1 MHPFRKRLSE
11 EKILLGTLLSL
22 ASPEI
27 AEIMADSG
35 FDWFFIDLEHS
46 PMEVVDAQRILQA
59 TSQTVAGIIRVPLND
74 EIWIKKSLDI
84 GAAGVMVPLVLSADD
99 ARKAVRYCKYPPQ
112 GTRSIGVGRAH
123 RYGASLQHT
132 LETANEDV
140 AVIIQVEHIQA
151 VENIEEIIKV
161 PGVDAIL
168 IGPYDLSASLG
179 LTGKVDDPVVQQAIE
194 HVRQVCLQKSMP
206 LGIFAA
212 SAISA
217 KNYASQEFTF
227 VAVSTDTLM
236 LVEASRNI
244 IEYVRSF

>member
-11 EKILLGTLLSL
+11 EKILLGTVLSL
-22 ASPEI
+22 PSPEI
-27 AEIMADSG
+27 AEILADAG
-35 FDWFFIDLEHS
+35 FNWFFIDLEHS
-46 PMEVVDAQRILQA
+46 PMEVVDAQRILQV
-59 TSQTVAGIIRVPLND
+59 TSQIVAGIIRVPLND

-99 ARKAVRYCKYPPQ
+99 ARRAVRYCKYPPQ

-123 RYGASLQHT
+123 RYGTSLQQT
-132 LETANEDV
+132 LDTANEEV

-179 LTGKVDDPVVQQAIE
+179 LTGKVVDPLVQQAIE
-194 HVRQVCLQKSMP
+194 RVRQVCMQKNMP
-206 LGIFAA
+206 LGIFTA
-212 SAISA
+212 SAVQA
-217 KNYASQEFTF
+217 KKYAAQGFKF

-236 LVEASRNI
+236 LVEASRSI
-244 IEYVRSF
+244 IDHVRSI

>member
-1 MHPFRKRLSE
+1 MHSFRKRLSE
-11 EKILLGTLLSL
+11 DKILLGTLLSL

-46 PMEVVDAQRILQA
+46 PMEVIDAQRILQA
-59 TSQTVAGIIRVPLND
+59 TSHKVAGIIRVPLND
-74 EIWIKKSLDI
+74 EIWIKKALDI
-84 GAAGVMVPLVLSADD
+84 GAAGVMVPLVLSAED
-99 ARKAVRYCKYPPQ
+99 ARRAVRYCKYPPQ

-123 RYGASLQHT
+123 RYGASLQQT
-132 LETANEDV
+132 LDTANEDV
-140 AVIIQVEHIQA
+140 AVIIQVEHIHA
-151 VENIEEIIKV
+151 VENIEDIIKV

-179 LTGKVDDPVVQQAIE
+179 LTGKVDDPVVQEAIE
-194 HVRQVCLQKSMP
+194 CVRHACLQKRLP
-206 LGIFAA
+206 LGIFTA
-212 SAISA
+212 SAAQA
-217 KNYASQEFTF
+217 KKFVSQGFSF

-244 IEYVRSF
+244 IENVQSF